1 MSIKLKQIFVFG
13 CLSNKG
19 LLLLCVYQIEKD
31 FCFLFEFSNHSD
43 MNSSLFDIQR
53 LYFFKCV
60 IWHPL
65 LHSSPNCYLS
75 HLIMNSVTHDILW
88 LEFFLM
94 CHLIPSTTF
103 KPCNHEF
110 SHVWYPMTGVFF
122 KWVIWY
128 STTLKV
134 QTFYLNHLIVN
145 PVMSDFLWL
154 EFFFKCHLIPSIT
167 LKP

>member
-1 MSIKLKQIFVFG
+1 MSFEQMQDYQKLNGKNKTYFNVSIKLKRIFVFG

-19 LLLLCVYQIEKD
+19 LLFFVSIKLKRI
-31 FCFLFEFSNHSD
+31 CFSFEFSNHSD

-103 KPCNHEF
+103 KPCNSEF
-110 SHVWYPMTGVFF
+110 SHVWYPMTGVLLS
-122 KWVIWY
+122 V
-128 STTLKV
+128 SSDTLLHWKSKL
-134 QTFYLNHLIVN
+134 FI
-145 PVMSDFLWL
+145 
-154 EFFFKCHLIPSIT
+154 
-167 LKP
+167 